1 VEGADV
7 QAVRVLVSQIPVHLR
22 ANPFDLRL
30 ACRNPLHYCIRL
42 NTMERRNQTRTIKM
56 ARRSITPCSVPGAA
70 EEVRHCCFSR
80 PVPRE
85 TPPQVEKGRGE
96 ERRRGCR
103 TYYVRSGCGWNRFR
117 FRCGSRLQGRSESV
131 NWCLYSISFF

>member
-7 QAVRVLVSQIPVHLR
+7 QEVRVLVSQIPVHLR

-42 NTMERRNQTRTIKM
+42 NTMERRNQPRTIKM

-80 PVPRE
+80 PVPGER
-85 TPPQVEKGRGE
+85 PPRVEKGRGE
-96 ERRRGCR
+96 EARLSYLLCA
-103 TYYVRSGCGWNRFR
+103 VRLRVESLRFWMRQSLAWNMEGQNR
-117 FRCGSRLQGRSESV
+117 
-131 NWCLYSISFF
+131 